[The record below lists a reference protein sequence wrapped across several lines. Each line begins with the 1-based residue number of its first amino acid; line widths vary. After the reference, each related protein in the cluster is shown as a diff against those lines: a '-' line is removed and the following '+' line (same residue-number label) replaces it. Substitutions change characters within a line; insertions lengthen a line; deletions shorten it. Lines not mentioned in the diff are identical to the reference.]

1 MKTIGIIGGTTWV
14 STVDY
19 YKMLNQKINK
29 AMGRNHSARVIMISV
44 DFQDVMTFKAE
55 GREDA
60 MRKMMLDAANRI
72 EYAGAECLLLG
83 ANTIHMMAGFIQERI
98 GIPIIHIG
106 EETAKV
112 ISSRKLKK
120 VALLGTKV
128 TMEKDFYKNK
138 LSEFNIETIVP
149 GENDREFINSSIFSE
164 FSKEIFTD
172 EARREFIRIIAD
184 MKKQGAEGIILGCTE
199 IPLLLNQKDFD
210 IPLFNTTEI
219 HVDAAVRFAL
229 DTANKA

>member
-19 YKMLNQKINK
+19 YKMMNQKINRALGK
-29 AMGRNHSARVIMISV
+29 NHSARVIMISV

-60 MRKMMLDAANRI
+60 LRKLILDAANKL
-72 EYAGAECLLLG
+72 EYAGSECLLLG
-83 ANTIHMMAGFIQERI
+83 ANTIHMMADFIRERI
-98 GIPIIHIG
+98 GIPLIHIG
-106 EETAKV
+106 EETAKI
-112 ISSRKLKK
+112 ISSQKLEK

-128 TMEKDFYKNK
+128 TMEQDFYRNK
-138 LSEFNIETIVP
+138 LSEFGIETIIP
-149 GENDREFINSSIFSE
+149 NNNDREFIHKSIFEE
-164 FSKEIFTD
+164 FSKEIFSD
-172 EARREFIRIIAD
+172 ETRQEYTRIIAD
-184 MKKQGAEGIILGCTE
+184 QKKQGAEGVILGCTE
-199 IPLLLNQKDFD
+199 IPLLLDQKDFD

-229 DTANKA
+229 DTGNDA